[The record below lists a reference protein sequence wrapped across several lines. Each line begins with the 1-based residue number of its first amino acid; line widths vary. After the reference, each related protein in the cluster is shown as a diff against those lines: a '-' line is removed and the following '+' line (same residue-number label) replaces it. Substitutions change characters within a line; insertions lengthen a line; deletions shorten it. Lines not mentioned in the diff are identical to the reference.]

1 MTKITTTLLSL
12 LLSSLLTNISSSPSL
27 TSLPSRILPR
37 HIMGKKHINHKDRRR
52 EHLAK
57 EDVENKLLSRHYS
70 EPHERN
76 APNPRKRPYY
86 TRSPSASP
94 SVTPPST
101 PTVTPLCKLDDNGE
115 FGTIETNISTI
126 IVPIEYAYEMNVKDD
141 RSDKDIQDM
150 ISKIEMKLGTY
161 VVASLWDECPD
172 ISMEVDS
179 NENDKISRK
188 FMLRKLEERNGE
200 TESSTDNINVDTST
214 IMNEET
220 FSNVQNIV
228 MGLSIEPQDELSE
241 NACRELT
248 IEDTTILMNC
258 YRVDGEITLYTRQ
271 ISPRQTTNLTN
282 HITEVLKDT
291 FSNSNFLDDIDE
303 EIEEILS
310 TDHDYMTQPPIQV
323 INSLEESSKRKDSAN
338 TTWILTSSGAVGAV
352 VIAAA
357 IKFKRRQWLTKRD
370 SATDDGS
377 FSLSSYGSW
386 FRKRGGNMHVDSEGN
401 VETEVVV

>member
-1 MTKITTTLLSL
+1 
-12 LLSSLLTNISSSPSL
+12 
-27 TSLPSRILPR
+27 
-37 HIMGKKHINHKDRRR
+37 
-52 EHLAK
+52 
-57 EDVENKLLSRHYS
+57 
-70 EPHERN
+70 
-76 APNPRKRPYY
+76 
-86 TRSPSASP
+86 
-94 SVTPPST
+94 
-101 PTVTPLCKLDDNGE
+101 
-115 FGTIETNISTI
+115 
-126 IVPIEYAYEMNVKDD
+126 MNVKDD
-141 RSDKDIQDM
+141 RSDKDIKDM

-220 FSNVQNIV
+220 LSNVQNIV

-323 INSLEESSKRKDSAN
+323 INSLEESSKRKDSTN